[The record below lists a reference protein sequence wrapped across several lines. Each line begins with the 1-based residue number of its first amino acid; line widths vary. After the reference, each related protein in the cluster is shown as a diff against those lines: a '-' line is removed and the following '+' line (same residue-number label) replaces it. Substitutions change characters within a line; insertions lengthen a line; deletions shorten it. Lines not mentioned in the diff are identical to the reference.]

1 MLYADFNVWL
11 PDDILTKV
19 DRASMSTGLEARE
32 PLLDHRVVDLAAR
45 IPLDLKYK
53 NGERKYL
60 LKKILSRHI
69 PTDLYQRP
77 KKGFASP
84 VDSWLRG
91 RLRPL
96 VENYLSPEAV
106 RKSGVFDSGEI
117 SRWKKRFYDYSS
129 TGAPRIWNLLM
140 FQMWHER
147 WH

>member
-45 IPLDLKYK
+45 IPLDLKYR
-53 NGERKYL
+53 NGESKYI

-69 PTDLYQRP
+69 PPELYERP

-91 RLRPL
+91 KLRPL
-96 VENYLSPEAV
+96 VEKLPGPRRDKEK
-106 RKSGVFDSGEI
+106 RGV
-117 SRWKKRFYDYSS
+117 
-129 TGAPRIWNLLM
+129 
-140 FQMWHER
+140 
-147 WH
+147 